1 VLGAGHTWSPERV
14 ASLLGDD
21 YGDNPSKHSLV
32 RDHGL
37 VEFFWQRG
45 TAREPWAGTH
55 FSVQAHRL
63 RYRDPSTVNDVIRD
77 RYGAFPG
84 PVTFD
89 EVGALLADRG
99 VPLAEVPYPAEQD
112 EMRTYWQAGSRTM
125 VYVVA
130 GSYYG
135 QAGDVYKV
143 ISPDTP

>member
-1 VLGAGHTWSPERV
+1 V
-14 ASLLGDD
+14 AELLGDD
-21 YGDNPSKHSLV
+21 YGDNPSDYSLG

-37 VEFFWQRG
+37 AEFFWQRPG
-45 TAREPWAGTH
+45 PGHPWAGTH

-63 RYRDPSTVNDVIRD
+63 RLRDPETVNRVIRG

-84 PVTFD
+84 PVPFA
-89 EVGALLADRG
+89 EVSAVLADRG
-99 VPLAEVPYPAEQD
+99 VPLTEVPYPADPD
-112 EMRTYWQAGSRTM
+112 EMRTYWQPGSRTM

-135 QAGDVYKV
+135 NAGDVYKV